1 MSKFVW
7 VTHPSGWEIEV
18 TEEVAN
24 DPERLA
30 KVMQLLKKISET

>member
-1 MSKFVW
+1 MSKSVW

-24 DPERLA
+24 DPEKLE
-30 KVMQLLKKISET
+30 KVMTLLQTISET